1 MGFYFNVVLVVVV
14 HVKGMI
20 MGASAS
26 SVWYNVR
33 VRHPTKEVPILDYD
47 LALLFQPMLLLG
59 ITVGV
64 SLSVVFPYWLITVLI
79 IILFVGTSSRSFF
92 KGIEMW
98 KEETLLKVCLFFSF
112 FPFLFHQ
119 VTFWCF
125 GGGILKC
132 FSLCSFF
139 NRTNWRNSTMVPR
152 LTPVENVRKAL
163 HFRFLFL
170 FDLKDVHSHHILS
183 AFLVDDSVQF

>member
-1 MGFYFNVVLVVVV
+1 MRELLELICMLFDGE
-14 HVKGMI
+14 GMI

-98 KEETLLKVCLFFSF
+98 KEETLLKVSF
-112 FPFLFHQ
+112 IFHQ
-119 VTFWCF
+119 CCGFYVV
-125 GGGILKC
+125 ILNV
-132 FSLCSFF
+132 LCGFF
-139 NRTNWRNSTMVPR
+139 LNRTKWRSNELIW
-152 LTPVENVRKAL
+152 LTPAENVCKASY
-163 HFRFLFL
+163 F
-170 FDLKDVHSHHILS
+170 
-183 AFLVDDSVQF
+183 

>member
-1 MGFYFNVVLVVVV
+1 MLMLC
-14 HVKGMI
+14 HVCVCVCDKGMI

-98 KEETLLKVCLFFSF
+98 KEETLLKVYIGLVS
-112 FPFLFHQ
+112 HQ
-119 VTFWCF
+119 VM
-125 GGGILKC
+125 L
-132 FSLCSFF
+132 
-139 NRTNWRNSTMVPR
+139 
-152 LTPVENVRKAL
+152 
-163 HFRFLFL
+163 LFL
-170 FDLKDVHSHHILS
+170 CG
-183 AFLVDDSVQF
+183 